1 VSRRRRSLAF
11 TLAALAAAAL
21 AATLAQRYGSSVAR
35 GYGTLRPVVV
45 TRRDLPTKQLGARTI
60 ASGLVLRQVPDRFA
74 PPDAL
79 ASPQEALGLVPAVP
93 LPSGTYLL
101 ASELRPP
108 RSRRPATRRLG
119 AKRAPVELTISGA
132 GALLGSGPAPVGSR
146 VEVVVSGSAV
156 SGPGRT
162 RIAASA
168 VPLLELR
175 PGSEA
180 GGPEATA
187 AATLG
192 LTRRQAL
199 RLIAAESEARRITL
213 LPGR

>member
-35 GYGTLRPVVV
+35 GYGALRPVVV
-45 TRRDLPTKQLGARTI
+45 TRRDLPARLLDGRTI
-60 ASGLVLRQVPDRFA
+60 ASGLLVRRVPDRFA

-79 ASPQEALGLVPAVP
+79 AAPQQALGLVATAP
-93 LPSGTYLL
+93 LPAGSYLL
-101 ASELRPP
+101 ASQLRPP
-108 RSRRPATRRLG
+108 RSGRPAARRLG
-119 AKRAPVELTISGA
+119 GSRTPVEVSVSGA
-132 GALLGSGPAPVGSR
+132 GALLASGISPAGSR
-146 VEVVVSGSAV
+146 VDVVVSGSAA
-156 SGPGRT
+156 SGPGNT
-162 RIAASA
+162 RVAAAA

-175 PGSEA
+175 PGPEGS
-180 GGPEATA
+180 GPEASA

-192 LTRRQAL
+192 LTRHQAL

-213 LPGR
+213 LPRR